1 MVSLTS
7 MTTEP
12 SQLTLDLELPVSD
25 HYTIELRSDEGLNT
39 LRKHEASTP
48 EDALAFVEALR
59 DDAVSRY
66 MVTWEEEL
74 PGRNGRLHGLA
85 PGGKH
90 YEVSVA
96 PPLTPVQSSP

>member
-1 MVSLTS
+1 M
-7 MTTEP
+7 
-12 SQLTLDLELPVSD
+12 SD
-25 HYTIELRSDEGLNT
+25 HYTIELRSDEGQNT

-66 MVTWEEEL
+66 MVTWEKEL
-74 PGRNGRLHGLA
+74 PGQNGHLHGLA

-90 YEVSVA
+90 YEVSVD
-96 PPLTPVQSSP
+96 PPLTFVQATS